1 MPAMI
6 DSGTLAGLA
15 SRIGAAAQ
23 SESDYV
29 TGLVRGLVRIP
40 SPSGGEEEAIKL
52 IKAEMEA
59 CGPDE
64 VFTDSIGNAVA
75 RWGSGNRVILYDS
88 HLDTV
93 GIGDESAWS
102 REPYGGVLEDG
113 VIYGRGACDDKGGIG
128 AMVAGLRLII
138 RAARE
143 LGLSPED
150 FTLYVVG
157 IVQEENCEGL
167 ALSVL
172 LEEKGIEPECV
183 VLGEPSGLTI
193 RRGHRGRAEIEVVTR
208 GRSCHSSAPAR
219 GDNAIY
225 KMTPVIEGVKWL
237 EGKLSSHPFLG
248 PGSVAVTSVDSTSPS
263 RNAIPGR
270 CRIFIDRRVVPA
282 DTRESIA
289 REIDEIARFT
299 GGDVRITTYSGASYK
314 GYIKER
320 EKFFPAWV
328 TDRDSPAVTGAAAT
342 YRLLFDEDA
351 EIGKWDFSTDGNYSM
366 GIRSI
371 PTVGFGPGEE
381 HHTHSTEDQVA
392 VEQLWKASAFYALFP
407 FVYSMTAAGD
417 TGESRA

>member
-1 MPAMI
+1 MLIDPAE
-6 DSGTLAGLA
+6 LAGLA
-15 SRIGAAAQ
+15 ARIREAAEA
-23 SESDYV
+23 ESDYV
-29 TGLVRGLVRIP
+29 TGLVRRLVRIP

-59 CGPDE
+59 CDPDE
-64 VFTDSIGNAVA
+64 VFIDSIGNAVA
-75 RWGSGNRVILYDS
+75 RVGSGSKVILYDS

-93 GIGDESAWS
+93 GVGDESAWT
-102 REPYGGVLEDG
+102 RDPFGGVLEDG

-128 AMVAGLRLII
+128 SMVAALRLMKQM
-138 RAARE
+138 AE
-143 LGLSPED
+143 SGDLSPGD
-150 FTLYVVG
+150 FTLYFVG

-172 LEEKGIEPECV
+172 LDEKGIEPDCV

-193 RRGHRGRAEIEVVTR
+193 RRGHRGRAEIEVITR

-225 KMTPVIEGVKWL
+225 RMTPVIEGIKRL

-248 PGSVAVTSVDSTSPS
+248 PGSIAVTSADSTGPS
-263 RNAIPGR
+263 RNAIPDR

-299 GGDVRITTYSGASYK
+299 GGSVQITTYAGASYK

-328 TDRDSPAVTGAAAT
+328 TDADSPAVRGAAGT
-342 YRLLFDEDA
+342 YELLFDEDPT
-351 EIGKWDFSTDGNYSM
+351 IGKWDFSTDGNYSM
-366 GIRSI
+366 GVKSI

-381 HHTHSTEDQVA
+381 QHTHSTEDQVA

-407 FVYSMTAAGD
+407 FVYSMSAGGS
-417 TGESRA
+417 TGEPRP

>member
-1 MPAMI
+1 MI
-6 DSGTLAGLA
+6 DESALAGLA
-15 SRIGAAAQ
+15 ARIRETAE

-29 TGLVRGLVRIP
+29 TDLVQRLVRIP

-59 CGPDE
+59 CEPDE
-64 VFTDSIGNAVA
+64 VFTDAIGNAVA
-75 RWGSGNRVILYDS
+75 RWGSGSRVILYDS

-93 GIGDESAWS
+93 GIGDESAWT
-102 REPYGGVLEDG
+102 RDPYGGVLEDG

-128 AMVAGLRLII
+128 SMVAGLRLI
-138 RAARE
+138 RQVTRDG
-143 LGLSPED
+143 GLSPED

-172 LEEKGIEPECV
+172 LDEKGIQPDCV

-193 RRGHRGRAEIEVVTR
+193 RRGHRGRAEIEVITR

-225 KMTPVIEGVKWL
+225 KMTPVIEGIKWM
-237 EGKLSSHPFLG
+237 EGKLGSHPFLG
-248 PGSVAVTSVDSTSPS
+248 PGSIAVTSADSTSPS

-299 GGDVRITTYSGASYK
+299 GCLMRMPPSTSGT
-314 GYIKER
+314 
-320 EKFFPAWV
+320 FP
-328 TDRDSPAVTGAAAT
+328 PMAT
-342 YRLLFDEDA
+342 
-351 EIGKWDFSTDGNYSM
+351 
-366 GIRSI
+366 IRW
-371 PTVGFGPGEE
+371 
-381 HHTHSTEDQVA
+381 A
-392 VEQLWKASAFYALFP
+392 
-407 FVYSMTAAGD
+407 
-417 TGESRA
+417 